1 MRVKVT
7 IQESEVTNDD
17 GYTGDGVEATC
28 SRCGHTTESM
38 GTGSGSRRRCLVM
51 LRDECPRRES
61 NFYVA
66 EDNG

>member
-38 GTGSGSRRRCLVM
+38 GRFG
-51 LRDECPRRES
+51 
-61 NFYVA
+61 
-66 EDNG
+66 